1 MTVVFQGHPK
11 QSIILIIWCTQ
22 AVFLAS
28 IVLGIILVGRG
39 QGKHIWELPPNII
52 PTFALPGRIQATFQ
66 IVALAWS
73 KTSFAITLLTVVPQ
87 RLEKWFLYIAIISL
101 NTILAV
107 SAMLPW
113 ISCVPLQ

>member
-1 MTVVFQGHPK
+1 MTVVFQGRPK
-11 QSIILIIWCTQ
+11 QSIILTIWCYQ

-87 RLEKWFLYIAIISL
+87 RLEKWFLYFAIISL